1 MLHRSRVVEARILAI
16 VLGSLAVRTTSLRTT
31 VGTAL
36 VAPWDQNMENGTRTK
51 SMCIYKSFEVGI
63 CVHNLSLQNLGHHTI
78 SPKAQIQAKVVLHGA
93 PMSGRDLVG
102 SQAFSGSESRARIQ
116 RCMDTQFKTRCK
128 HRNWAIQEL
137 SWSDTTMAPS
147 KLLLLAPSSSNVVRD
162 GSSSLWRLPT
172 LFS

>member
-63 CVHNLSLQNLGHHTI
+63 CVHNLSLQYST
-78 SPKAQIQAKVVLHGA
+78 
-93 PMSGRDLVG
+93 
-102 SQAFSGSESRARIQ
+102 
-116 RCMDTQFKTRCK
+116 
-128 HRNWAIQEL
+128 WAITRFRPRHKSRQKSFCMVRQCPVGILLDLKPSAEVKAGPE
-137 SWSDTTMAPS
+137 SKGAWIHSS
-147 KLLLLAPSSSNVVRD
+147 KLVASTGTEQSKNFLEAIPQWHPAS
-162 GSSSLWRLPT
+162 
-172 LFS
+172 FCF